1 MIGQSF
7 RYQSFWQELN
17 PRQVNVQAD
26 TPNSLTDQVLIATCL
41 YIRIDTKQFLFVYR
55 YVASPGGRLSTKHT
69 PCSSLKSDFK
79 SPTDYRAFLTCQYS
93 LFSALLVFF
102 VFCMVYPQF
111 FSFIVVVVFEF
122 GCIVDRVRYCS
133 GVGPSGFFGV
143 GAPYINM
150 EEQP

>member
-1 MIGQSF
+1 MFICNPPSYSVIIHILISDRHLIFKALFQRDSVISQSF
-7 RYQSFWQELN
+7 RGQSFWQELN
-17 PRQVNVQAD
+17 PRQVDVQAD

-93 LFSALLVFF
+93 PFSALLVFLF
-102 VFCMVYPQF
+102 YFLSIMIK
-111 FSFIVVVVFEF
+111 IVQN
-122 GCIVDRVRYCS
+122 S
-133 GVGPSGFFGV
+133 
-143 GAPYINM
+143 N
-150 EEQP
+150 